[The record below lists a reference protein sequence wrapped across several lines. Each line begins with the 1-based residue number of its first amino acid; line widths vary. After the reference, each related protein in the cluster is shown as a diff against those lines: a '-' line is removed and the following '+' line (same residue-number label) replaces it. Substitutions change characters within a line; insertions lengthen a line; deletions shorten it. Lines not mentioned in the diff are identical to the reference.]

1 MRREV
6 HHETA
11 FRAREEAKNERAN
24 AQARGRNEEEREKTR
39 PPAARCDSIFV
50 VASRNVGRAAFVVV
64 SYRIVSFRFVSFV
77 HRWSAVNY
85 YITPRCPM
93 KKISDRFEPPRP
105 RRSSPSSE
113 RRRRRTRRLAQH
125 PILDSRAFLARGSAN
140 EPLSRAPPPAEFRKK
155 REGESSSAI
164 DRRKK
169 TKNQKPKTTDRHR
182 KADKDAR

>member
-64 SYRIVSFRFVSFV
+64 SYRIVSFRFVCASLV
-77 HRWSAVNY
+77 
-85 YITPRCPM
+85 
-93 KKISDRFEPPRP
+93 
-105 RRSSPSSE
+105 
-113 RRRRRTRRLAQH
+113 
-125 PILDSRAFLARGSAN
+125 SRELLHNTALTD
-140 EPLSRAPPPAEFRKK
+140 E
-155 REGESSSAI
+155 
-164 DRRKK
+164 
-169 TKNQKPKTTDRHR
+169 KN
-182 KADKDAR
+182 